1 MNKQEQLQ
9 PKRVNVGRGTYVMLV
24 VMLVIGGIM
33 LLLGGLGAVYYQT
46 TLFNQGSGAGFEL
59 FFLDI
64 FVVFPLFAIGGTLF
78 LIGLIRL
85 AKQMPKRSRVITSLV
100 GVGLIVGLPVIG
112 RVIGQSP
119 LFLGPYPLFTYVHS
133 GSGVL
138 SVAWSPDGRH
148 IASNYDDGTVQ
159 VWDAISGSTI
169 STYRS
174 GDFGLGTGM
183 TGVAWSPDGK
193 YIASKSS
200 DHTVQ
205 VWDAATGNLKVTYRG
220 HSETVTSVAWSP
232 DGKYIA
238 SGSSDHTVQ
247 VWDAANGSHVYTYRG
262 RDFGL
267 AIGVTEVAWSPDG
280 KRIASSRGGLVV
292 VWDAISGST
301 ISTHQAPHYCFFTM
315 MAWSPDGRR
324 IASADSCY
332 GYVEVWDAASGS
344 TISTYQHYY
353 GGATTLA
360 WSPDGKRIAAGYD
373 DGAVRIW
380 DAS

>member
-24 VMLVIGGIM
+24 IGGIM
-33 LLLGGLGAVYYQT
+33 LLPGGLGAVYYQT
-46 TLFNQGSGAGFEL
+46 TLSHQGPGGGFEL

-85 AKQMPKRSRVITSLV
+85 AKQMPMRSRVITSLV

-112 RVIGQSP
+112 GVIGQSP
-119 LFLGPYPLFTYVHS
+119 LFLGPYPLFTHVHS
-133 GSGVL
+133 GGGVL
-138 SVAWSPDGRH
+138 SVVWSPDGRH
-148 IASNYDDGTVQ
+148 IASNYGDGTVQ

-174 GDFGLGTGM
+174 EDIGLAYDAP
-183 TGVAWSPDGK
+183 GVAWSPDGK
-193 YIASKSS
+193 RIASS
-200 DHTVQ
+200 HGGLVQ

-220 HSETVTSVAWSP
+220 HSDVVTSVAWSP
-232 DGKYIA
+232 DGKRIA
-238 SGSSDHTVQ
+238 SGSDDGTMQ
-247 VWDAANGSHVYTYRG
+247 MWDAANGSHVYTYRG
-262 RDFGL
+262 RDFGSP
-267 AIGVTEVAWSPDG
+267 AANDVTGVAWSPDG
-280 KRIASSRGGLVV
+280 KRIASSQGGSVV

-301 ISTHQAPHYCFFTM
+301 ISTYQGHSIFTR

-324 IASADSCY
+324 IAAADSYY

-360 WSPDGKRIAAGYD
+360 WSPDGKRIAAGYV